1 MSLKFNV
8 ILTIKQINGDDDDDD
23 DDDGNEFVG

>member
-23 DDDGNEFVG
+23 DDGNEFVG